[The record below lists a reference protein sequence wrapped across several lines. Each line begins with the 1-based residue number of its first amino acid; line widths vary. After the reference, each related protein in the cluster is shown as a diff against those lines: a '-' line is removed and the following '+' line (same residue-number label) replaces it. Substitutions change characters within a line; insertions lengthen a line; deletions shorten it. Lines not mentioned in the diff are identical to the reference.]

1 MTGLSARIEALRDA
15 VRAARSMPMSS
26 SVVIHRQEFLDGLDE
41 LEAAS
46 TAALEESAAL
56 VARRDA
62 IFAEAEASA
71 AEIVRQARLEQDRL
85 ASDTEVFKLAQR
97 RAEAEL
103 EKARIEA
110 DALRKDT
117 DTYIEQRLANFEHS
131 LDRTLTE
138 VRRGI
143 ANLSGRGAFDDPG
156 ASSVGEQ
163 PSYSS
168 DEPEDVLLAKPEA
181 G

>member
-1 MTGLSARIEALRDA
+1 MTGLAQRIESLRDA

-26 SVVIHRQEFLDGLDE
+26 SVVVHRQEFLDGLDE

-46 TAALEESAAL
+46 AQALDESQKL
-56 VARRDA
+56 VAHRDA
-62 IFAEAEASA
+62 VIAEAEASA
-71 AEIVRQARLEQDRL
+71 SEIVRQARLEQERL

-97 RAEAEL
+97 EAESVL
-103 EKARIEA
+103 EKARAEA

-117 DTYIEQRLANFEHS
+117 DTYVEQRLANFEHS

-156 ASSVGEQ
+156 APLAGES
-163 PSYSS
+163 PSYSF